1 MSKTCMSNIN
11 MINDHVPN
19 TARKT
24 SAANDYYL
32 VYVYTPDGDIKPA
45 LFTEHDIGLALERA
59 DDNNQEDVY
68 PLSFIVRLLNWIK
81 G

>member
-1 MSKTCMSNIN
+1 MSKTCTSNIN
-11 MINDHVPN
+11 MVNDHVTN

-32 VYVYTPDGDIKPA
+32 VYVYTHDGDIKPA
-45 LFTEHDIGLALERA
+45 LFTENDISLAIERA